1 MKLKIVI
8 VRIEEYLTVISIYQ
22 RHHYT
27 PNNLDSILKA
37 TLKSGV
43 MIFMLSVFHFIS
55 LRLSLSFSPSVSL
68 SLSHSLEER
77 TCTGHESARPNI
89 SE

>member
-8 VRIEEYLTVISIYQ
+8 VRITEYLTVISIYQ
-22 RHHYT
+22 RHHYK

-55 LRLSLSFSPSVSL
+55 LSL
-68 SLSHSLEER
+68 SLSLSLEER